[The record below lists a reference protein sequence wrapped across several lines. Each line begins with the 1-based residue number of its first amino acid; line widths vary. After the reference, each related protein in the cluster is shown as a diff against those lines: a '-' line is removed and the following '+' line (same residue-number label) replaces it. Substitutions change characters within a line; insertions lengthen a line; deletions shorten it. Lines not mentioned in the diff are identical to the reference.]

1 VLRRDPAVDACSAGD
16 RAVQELQRFGQAGV
30 ANGGEALYGRPI
42 DVIREDTLMN
52 RITALI
58 AASVLVLAACAD
70 EATDAPEAPGPVDYG
85 VMDQPDAAATFIS
98 PVDGETVTS
107 PFTVVLSATGVELA
121 PAGIPAIGEGH
132 LHVTVDIG
140 CYATGESIPGPS
152 EQDEAAGRFHLGDG
166 SDTRQIELAPGTY
179 ELCVQLADGVH
190 RAFGSTQTITVTVE

>member
-1 VLRRDPAVDACSAGD
+1 
-16 RAVQELQRFGQAGV
+16 
-30 ANGGEALYGRPI
+30 
-42 DVIREDTLMN
+42 MN

-58 AASVLVLAACAD
+58 AASMLVLAACAD
-70 EATDAPEAPGPVDYG
+70 DAADAPDAPGPVDYN
-85 VMDQPDAAATFIS
+85 VMDQPTAAAGFIS
-98 PVDGETVTS
+98 PVDGETVSS
-107 PFTVVLSATGVELA
+107 PLTVMLSATGVELT

-132 LHVTVDIG
+132 LHVMVDIG
-140 CYATGESIPGPS
+140 CYPTGESIPGPS

>member
-1 VLRRDPAVDACSAGD
+1 VK
-16 RAVQELQRFGQAGV
+16 
-30 ANGGEALYGRPI
+30 
-42 DVIREDTLMN
+42 

-58 AASVLVLAACAD
+58 AATMLALAACAD
-70 EATDAPEAPGPVDYG
+70 EAADMPAPTDYN
-85 VMDQPDAAATFIS
+85 VMDQPAASASFIS

-107 PFTVVLSATGVELA
+107 PFTVVLSASGVELT

-132 LHVTVDIG
+132 LHVMVDIG

-166 SDTRQIELAPGTY
+166 SDSREIPLPPGTY

-190 RAFGSTQTITVTVE
+190 RAFGSTQTITVNVE